1 MAAMAAP
8 FAQTFAARSSNMLTL
23 LQSFR
28 TSFLPKLSDSKG
40 KTSIIEDWMTDP
52 SSRRDDHLDYG
63 YHRNDGISFYSN
75 TINNL

>member
-1 MAAMAAP
+1 MAAP
-8 FAQTFAARSSNMLTL
+8 FGQTFAARCSNMLIL

-63 YHRNDGISFYSN
+63 YRRNDGASFFPNNSN
-75 TINNL
+75 KL